1 MLNYVSNETNLFL
14 NSISK
19 EDRKKIGQFFTDV
32 DVAKFM
38 AKLYV
43 PTKKHLDI
51 LDPGSGSG
59 ILSAAIISE
68 LENTDVESISLTL
81 YENDSRILPL
91 LQNNLKF
98 ISENT
103 SINLKYE
110 IIEENYILNNSFSIE
125 SQEFCKKEY
134 DLVIANPPYFKISR
148 KAPEAQLME
157 SICYGAPN
165 IYFLF
170 MAMSLHHLSKDSE
183 MVFIVPRSWTSGA
196 YFKKFREYLLSAGKI
211 KQIHLFVSRDNV
223 FNKQNVLQET
233 IIIHVIKSKKP
244 LESIKISSSS
254 NNDFTD
260 IDEFEVPYNLAI
272 SNDENHFVYLPTN
285 KEEVKVLNDVHK
297 FDSSFLTEEI
307 KLRTGLTVDFR
318 NNGYLEEKPSKD
330 NVPLIYP
337 FHFNNNFINFP
348 IEHDK
353 KQYVNMSKNGLIQ
366 ENKDYLFLKRF
377 TSKEEKRRLQPA
389 IYLKEDFSNYDYIS
403 TENKINFIESTNVDD
418 LSKEQIYGLFVIF
431 NSTLY
436 DKYYRILNGSTQ
448 VNANEIN
455 SLNIPSR
462 SSLEKLG
469 RILINK
475 NDYSVKSCDEIL
487 ESIL

>member
-1 MLNYVSNETNLFL
+1 MLNYVSNETNSFL

-19 EDRKKIGQFFTDV
+19 EERKKIGQFFTDV

-38 AKLYV
+38 AQLYV

-51 LDPGSGSG
+51 LDPGAGSG

-68 LENTDVESISLTL
+68 LENTDVESINLTL

-91 LQNNLKF
+91 LKNNLKF
-98 ISENT
+98 VSENT
-103 SINLKYE
+103 SINLEYE
-110 IIEENYILNNSFSIE
+110 IIEKNYILDNTFEIAN
-125 SQEFCKKEY
+125 QELCKKEY
-134 DLVIANPPYFKISR
+134 DFVIANPPYFKISK
-148 KAPEAQLME
+148 KAPEAQQME

-170 MAMSLHHLSKDSE
+170 MAMSLHQLSEGSE
-183 MVFIVPRSWTSGA
+183 MVFIIPRSWTSGA
-196 YFKKFREYLLSAGKI
+196 YFKKFREYLVSVGKI
-211 KQIHLFVSRDNV
+211 KQIHLFVSRDKV
-223 FNKQNVLQET
+223 FNNENVLQET
-233 IIIHVIKSKKP
+233 IIIHVIKSIKP
-244 LESIKISSSS
+244 LEFIKISSSS
-254 NNDFTD
+254 NNDFSS
-260 IDEFEVPYNLAI
+260 IDNFEVPYELAI
-272 SNDENHFVYLPTN
+272 SDDENHFVYLPTN
-285 KEEVKVLNDVHK
+285 MEEVKVLNDVHK
-297 FDSSFLTEEI
+297 FDCSFSSEEI

-318 NNGYLEEKPSKD
+318 NREYLEETSNKD
-330 NVPLIYP
+330 NVPLFYP
-337 FHFNNNFINFP
+337 FHFNNNFIDFP
-348 IEHDK
+348 VENEK
-353 KQYVNMSKNGLIQ
+353 KQYVNMSKKGLIQ
-366 ENKDYLFLKRF
+366 ENKNYLFIKRF

-403 TENKINFIESTNVDD
+403 TENKINFIESTNDED
-418 LSKEQIYGLFVIF
+418 LSKEQVYGLFVIF

-455 SLNIPSR
+455 SLCIPSR
-462 SSLEKLG
+462 NTLENIG